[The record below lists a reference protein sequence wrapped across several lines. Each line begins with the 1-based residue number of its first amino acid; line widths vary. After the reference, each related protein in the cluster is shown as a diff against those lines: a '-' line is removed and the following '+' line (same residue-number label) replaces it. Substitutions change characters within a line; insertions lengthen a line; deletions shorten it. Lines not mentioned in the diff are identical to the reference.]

1 MLAMVLLVLLQPST
15 THPVSEIIG
24 TWQGTS
30 TCADRVAAPAC
41 NDEVIVYDV
50 TAGAAS
56 GVAHQ
61 KAYKIVNG
69 ERELMGEM
77 DFTYSAADGCWRAEF
92 SSPRVTS
99 IWCLSVTGK
108 TMTGAAWLMPGRR
121 VVRAVRAGKQ

>member
-1 MLAMVLLVLLQPST
+1 MLFRS
-15 THPVSEIIG
+15 S
-24 TWQGTS
+24 
-30 TCADRVAAPAC
+30 
-41 NDEVIVYDV
+41 
-50 TAGAAS
+50 AGAS
-56 GVAHQ
+56 RGLVHQ
-61 KAYKIVNG
+61 QAFKIVNG

-108 TMTGAAWLMPGRR
+108 TMTGAAWLMPGRQ